1 MGQILGQKLVNGPG
15 LGQAPIYNSQ
25 CIKLNEKIIIIYCYS
40 WDEYNIRLME
50 QFEMRAG
57 FEL

>member
-1 MGQILGQKLVNGPG
+1 MGQILGQKLVNG
-15 LGQAPIYNSQ
+15 LGQASIYNSQ
-25 CIKLNEKIIIIYCYS
+25 CIKLNEKIIIVYCYS
-40 WDEYNIRLME
+40 WDKYNIRLME